1 MYAKRALLL
10 KGDPSSVN
18 AELIKKFDERRELMT
33 DAKYAELEVPVCEV
47 KDIQNIPY
55 GVNSFWLKAML
66 NVNEVKE

>member
-1 MYAKRALLL
+1 
-10 KGDPSSVN
+10 
-18 AELIKKFDERRELMT
+18 MT

-66 NVNEVKE
+66 NVNEVKEVIFEKDRPILGYLQNISLDLHEKG